1 MKESVKNCVV
11 LFAGCDIK
19 GAFEKVFDGRS
30 AAERSVLWAKEV
42 SPESKIVFLCTAETK
57 KFVQSIEGS
66 ADFLLEEKE
75 EWNCADIASAISK
88 ACADTKSSYALFS
101 WADTPFLHA
110 QTTLTMMDTH
120 TRYKAEYTFS
130 DGYPY
135 GLTPEVIDAGC
146 ASIIAALAKDSQKSS
161 GEKPASRD
169 ALFSIMSGDINS
181 FEIETELAPKDY
193 RLLRLSFS
201 CQDRGDFTGCKNLYE
216 HAVKKNILTK
226 NSCAFDITA
235 LCDEASVLP
244 AVLQTVPAFY
254 NVQISSRENHKT
266 VYSPYSRFEKSAS
279 LSDMK
284 LSDFTS
290 LCDSIADYSEKAVV
304 SLSLFGEPLLHP
316 DFTGFVKAVLSH
328 PLLSVFIETDGTL
341 VTEDLARTLSGLS
354 KDAPSRITWCVL
366 LDAVDE
372 NSYAKIHNCAAE
384 DFSKALASVSILEQY
399 FPHAV
404 YPQMVRMKCNEQSL
418 EPFYRFWKKADSPSS
433 GDLIIQKYDSYC
445 RLLSDE
451 KSADLSPLVRN
462 PCWHLRR
469 DMCILSDG
477 SVPFCKSAGI
487 DQCAGN
493 VLNEGIAGIW
503 QRFQK
508 PLIDHIQNVYTSSC
522 RECDEYYTFNF

>member
-1 MKESVKNCVV
+1 M
-11 LFAGCDIK
+11 DH
-19 GAFEKVFDGRS
+19 AFEKVFDGAS
-30 AAERSVLWAKEV
+30 AVERAILWAKEV
-42 SPESKIVFLCTAETK
+42 SPESKIVFLSNPQTK
-57 KFVQSIEGS
+57 KSLLALPGS
-66 ADFLLEEKE
+66 SDFLFEEKE
-75 EWNCADIASAISK
+75 VWTCADIASAISK
-88 ACADTKSSYALFS
+88 ACADTKSACALYS

-110 QTTLTMMDTH
+110 DITRTMMESQA
-120 TRYKAEYTFS
+120 RYKAEYTFA

-135 GLTPEVIDAGC
+135 GLAPEVIDSGC
-146 ASIIAALAKDSQKSS
+146 AAIISSLAKDSQKSK
-161 GEKPASRD
+161 GQKAASRD

-201 CQDRGDFTGCKNLYE
+201 CQEKGDFIACKNLYAA
-216 HAVKKNILTK
+216 AVQKDILKKD
-226 NSCAFDITA
+226 SASFDALA
-235 LCDEASVLP
+235 LCDHSSLDP
-244 AVLQTVPAFY
+244 AVLQTLPAFY
-254 NVQISSRENHKT
+254 NIQISSRENHKT
-266 VYSPYSRFEKSAS
+266 VYSPYQRFEKASS
-279 LSDMK
+279 LSDMS
-284 LSDFTS
+284 LSDFSS
-290 LCDSIADYSEKAVV
+290 LCDSIVEFSEKAVI

-328 PLLSVFIETDGTL
+328 PGLSLFIETDGTL
-341 VTEDLARTLSGLS
+341 VTEDLARGISALTE
-354 KDAPSRITWCVL
+354 DAPERITWCVL

-372 NSYAKIHNCAAE
+372 NLYAQIHNCPKD
-384 DFSKALASVSILEQY
+384 DFPKALASVSILEQY

-404 YPQMVRMKCNEQSL
+404 YPQMVRMKANEGSL
-418 EPFYRFWKKADSPSS
+418 ETFYRFWKKSDSPSA

-445 RLLSDE
+445 HLLSDE

-493 VLNEGIAGIW
+493 VLNEGIASVW

-508 PLIDHIQNVYTSSC
+508 PLSDHIQNVYTSSC